1 MAINRGFSG
10 LNSLIN
16 SEDPSNSILANL
28 DVLNS
33 QFITGR
39 VTDIILSNKHPLF
52 NQYGGW
58 SGLGTIF
65 FEPISNLGTGEG
77 NFKPI
82 AIPLIRYLKTYP
94 LVNELVFL
102 LSLPSKNVNVYNNFE
117 NTNIYYY
124 INPIS
129 IWNTPNQNAF
139 PNNNAIVKANQNSIN
154 DYEEVTAGL
163 PTPVAPETEELNFNS
178 PLNGGTFDERSN
190 IHPLLPYE
198 GDVIH
203 EGRWGN
209 SIRLGSTVSGSNISN
224 DYQNNWSLV
233 GDNGD
238 PLMILRNGQPTN
250 ASSTG
255 WLPIVENIKDDL
267 SSIYLT
273 SYQKIPLKA
282 ASEDFSALSPLPLLP
297 REYFNPQII
306 LNSNRLIFNANEND
320 IILSAQNNIALS
332 SNKQIGL
339 TSKNVNL
346 MGESIKLG
354 GVDANEPA
362 ILGKTFIEQFTIL
375 VQQIEVMATA
385 LSGLEGYDTEAT
397 NIESSGI
404 SEAGDDMVDTC
415 KNLLKLLPKEG
426 KITSVFLSNTIR
438 FK

>member
-1 MAINRGFSG
+1 M
-10 LNSLIN
+10 
-16 SEDPSNSILANL
+16 
-28 DVLNS
+28 
-33 QFITGR
+33 
-39 VTDIILSNKHPLF
+39 
-52 NQYGGW
+52 
-58 SGLGTIF
+58 
-65 FEPISNLGTGEG
+65 
-77 NFKPI
+77 
-82 AIPLIRYLKTYP
+82 
-94 LVNELVFL
+94 
-102 LSLPSKNVNVYNNFE
+102 
-117 NTNIYYY
+117 
-124 INPIS
+124 
-129 IWNTPNQNAF
+129 
-139 PNNNAIVKANQNSIN
+139 
-154 DYEEVTAGL
+154 
-163 PTPVAPETEELNFNS
+163 
-178 PLNGGTFDERSN
+178 
-190 IHPLLPYE
+190 
-198 GDVIH
+198 
-203 EGRWGN
+203 
-209 SIRLGSTVSGSNISN
+209 
-224 DYQNNWSLV
+224 
-233 GDNGD
+233 
-238 PLMILRNGQPTN
+238 
-250 ASSTG
+250 
-255 WLPIVENIKDDL
+255 
-267 SSIYLT
+267 
-273 SYQKIPLKA
+273 KA

>member
-10 LNSLIN
+10 LNSLMN
-16 SEDPSNSILANL
+16 SADPTNEILSNL
-28 DVLNS
+28 DILNS
-33 QFITGR
+33 KFINGR
-39 VTDIILSNKHPLF
+39 VKDIILSNKHPLF
-52 NQYGGW
+52 NDYGGW
-58 SGLGTIF
+58 NGLGTIF
-65 FEPISNLGTGEG
+65 FEPISNIGDNESTNQPVAL
-77 NFKPI
+77 
-82 AIPLIRYLKTYP
+82 PLIPYLKTYP
-94 LVNELVFL
+94 LVNEIVL
-102 LSLPSKNVNVYNNFE
+102 LYSLPSKNVNPYNNFE
-117 NTNIYYY
+117 NTNVYYY

-129 IWNTPNQNAF
+129 IWNAPNHNAF
-139 PNNNAIVKANQNSIN
+139 PNNNARIKADQNSIN
-154 DYEEVTAGL
+154 NYQEVEAGL
-163 PTPVAPETEELNFNS
+163 PVPIAPDPNSVNFNS
-178 PLNGGTFDERSN
+178 PLNGGTFVEKAN

-209 SIRLGSTVSGSNISN
+209 SIRLGSTVSGSNISD

-233 GDNGD
+233 GNNGD
-238 PLMILRNGQPTN
+238 PLMVIRNGQPSN
-250 ASSTG
+250 ASDTG
-255 WLPIVENIKDDL
+255 WLPIVEDINNDL

-282 ASEDFSALSPLPLLP
+282 ASEDFSSLSPLPLLP
-297 REYFNPQII
+297 REYFDPQII
-306 LNSNRLIFNANEND
+306 LNSNRLIFNASKND
-320 IILSAQNNIALS
+320 IILSAQDNIALS

-426 KITSVFLSNTIR
+426 KITSVFLSNNIR